1 MRELSE
7 RLRSA
12 GANAV
17 IARNGDEN
25 AAPSEFESIYSSY
38 APLLRRI
45 AVFKFGVPRAD
56 ADALVH
62 DVFATYLANPAN
74 VRDLHRY
81 LIGAICNASRQYLR
95 RDASERALFCDTDA
109 CGATPGDEMVEGVI
123 RTLVINSTLSR
134 LGPSCRETLR
144 RFYLTGES
152 APAIAESRSTSANY
166 ILRLLHYCR
175 KKAREIYTTL
185 NESSAAS
192 GSARNEVS

>member
-17 IARNGDEN
+17 IARSGDEN
-25 AAPSEFESIYSSY
+25 AAPSEFESIYFSY

-45 AVFKFGVPRAD
+45 AVFKFGVPRSD

-62 DVFATYLANPAN
+62 DVLATYLANPTN
-74 VRDLHRY
+74 VRDLHPY

-95 RDASERALFCDTDA
+95 RDASERALFCDSTA
-109 CGATPGDEMVEGVI
+109 CGATPGDEMVDGVI

-134 LGPSCRETLR
+134 LGASCRDTLR
-144 RFYLTGES
+144 RFYLTGDS
-152 APAIAESRSTSANY
+152 APAIAESRNTSANY

-175 KKAREIYTTL
+175 KKARAIYATM
-185 NESSAAS
+185 
-192 GSARNEVS
+192 NEVS